1 MKNPYYYIGAN
12 PTCDLIIINPENKIL
27 LIKRSENAVACP
39 SQWALPGGFIDT
51 ESKPHTTWQ
60 PGKETPEE
68 AALRE
73 LKEETN
79 LELSKEQVIH
89 PVGIYEGNQRDPRD
103 NEISWS
109 KSHAFLAF
117 IDENTYLTQKDKIIG
132 LDDAEDADWKTI
144 EEIKKMNLA
153 FDHLKIITD
162 GLNQYFFNNKK
173 SFNKII

>member
-27 LIKRSENAVACP
+27 LIKRSEKAAACP

-51 ESKPHTTWQ
+51 NALPHTIWMA
-60 PGKETPEE
+60 GKETPEE

-79 LELSKEQVIH
+79 LELPLGQIVY
-89 PVGIYEGNQRDPRD
+89 PVGIYEGNKRDPRD

-109 KSHAFLAF
+109 KSHAFLSF
-117 IDENTYLTQKDKIIG
+117 IDEETYLAQKDKIVG
-132 LDDAEDADWKTI
+132 LDDAEDADWKTF
-144 EEIKKMNLA
+144 EEIKTMNIA

-162 GLNQYFFNNKK
+162 GLNQYALNNR
-173 SFNKII
+173 KIKP